1 MALDITASNEQ
12 IRKLKQQSAAA
23 SHCARMLAA
32 YKKDLS
38 KAWHGIEADYF
49 CKAIDRQIRK
59 CERLSEDLDR
69 LSGDIAQAVEEI
81 LIEESNSFK

>member
-32 YKKDLS
+32 YKEDLS
-38 KAWHGIEADYF
+38 KAWRGIEADYF
-49 CKAIDRQIRK
+49 CKSIDQQIHK
-59 CERLSEDLDR
+59 CERLSVDLDR
-69 LSGDIAQAVEEI
+69 LSCDITQAVEEV
-81 LIEESNSFK
+81 LIEETDSFK